1 MTTKCVKIVE
11 VGPRDGLQNIKEI
24 LPTALKVA
32 LIKRLSHTGLKT
44 IEATSFVSPQWVPQL
59 ADAKEVM
66 KGISMFP
73 PDRTI
78 SYPVLVPNLKGFQA
92 ALSVG
97 VKEIGLFL
105 SASQGFSQKNI
116 NCSIEESLQ
125 RAHVVVRAARHHD
138 VRIRAYVSCIFEC
151 PYDGPTPHANVIRVS
166 RQLLDMGCFEVSLGD
181 TTGAGT
187 PLEVRRLLSA
197 LLKAIPAS
205 QLAGHF
211 HDTFGQA
218 VANVMAA
225 YDMGIRTFD
234 SSVSGLGGCPYSPG
248 AKGNLATEDLVYSL
262 NRMGITTGIDLA
274 ELARIG
280 DWIAHQVGLP
290 NGSRAGAALIAREKL
305 ALGAQK
311 PLRSSA
317 SYWKLVRDLDDLHVH
332 RRGANVRITMDR
344 PRNGNALTS
353 SMLTDLTLLIK
364 DFSSDPTCFRLILTA
379 NGKYFCTGM
388 DLKNATPESRK
399 MTFEQLRY
407 LFDEIEASPKTTIAL
422 INGPAF
428 GGGVGL
434 AFACDIR
441 IASEAAVFQLTEVK
455 LGICPA
461 VISKFVFREWGL
473 SFAREAMLSARPI
486 TPRELMEKTGAVHV
500 VSQEADMMENAEKYL
515 HNLALC
521 APGASGHVKVLAKAA
536 WEVPGASE
544 QARVIERTFD
554 DMMLSEESRI
564 GSAAFARGVRETDWE
579 TVLNKRLIKL

>member
-1 MTTKCVKIVE
+1 MANEHVKIVE

-24 LPTALKVA
+24 LPTALKLA
-32 LIKRLSHTGLKT
+32 LVKRLSQTGLQT
-44 IEATSFVSPQWVPQL
+44 IEATSFVSPRWVPQL

-66 KGISMFP
+66 KGICSFSSSS
-73 PDRTI
+73 TI

-92 ALSVG
+92 ALLAG

-105 SASQGFSQKNI
+105 SASEGFSRKNI
-116 NCSIEESLQ
+116 NCGIEESLE
-125 RAHVVVRAARHHD
+125 RAHTVVRAARHHD
-138 VRIRAYVSCIFEC
+138 IRIRAYVSCIFEC
-151 PYDGPTPHANVIRVS
+151 PYDGPTPHASVLKVTKH
-166 RQLLDMGCFEVSLGD
+166 LLDMGCFEVSLGD

-187 PLEVRRLLSA
+187 PLDVRKLLSA
-197 LLKAIPAS
+197 LLKEIPAPR
-205 QLAGHF
+205 LAGHF

-248 AKGNLATEDLVYSL
+248 AKGNLATEDLVYAL
-262 NRMGITTGIDLA
+262 NRMGINTGVDLA

-280 DWIAHQVGLP
+280 DWIAHQIGIP
-290 NGSRAGAALIAREKL
+290 NGSRAGAAIIAREKL
-305 ALGAQK
+305 ALGSRK
-311 PLRSSA
+311 PVSSSA
-317 SYWKLVRDLDDLHVH
+317 GSWELLRDLHDLHVH
-332 RRGANVRITMDR
+332 RRGANIRITMNR

-353 SMLTDLTLLIK
+353 SMLTDLTRLIK

-379 NGKYFCTGM
+379 NGKFFCTGM

-399 MTFEQLRY
+399 TTFKQLRD
-407 LFDEIEASPKTTIAL
+407 LFDVIEASPKTCIAL

-441 IASEAAVFQLTEVK
+441 IASEVAVFQLTEVK
-455 LGICPA
+455 LGLCPA

-473 SFAREAMLSARPI
+473 SFAREAMLSARPVSA
-486 TPRELMEKTGAVHV
+486 RELMAKTGAVHV
-500 VSQEADMMENAEKYL
+500 VSNEADMMESAEKYL
-515 HNLALC
+515 HNLTPC
-521 APGASGHVKVLAKAA
+521 APGASGLVKILAKAA
-536 WEVPGASE
+536 WELQGTDE

-554 DMMLSEESRI
+554 DMMQSEESGI

-579 TVLNKRLIKL
+579 TMLKKRRTKL